1 MPRLWIFTVLG
12 VIAVLGIACSDEE
25 EDNPQ
30 LASPTAALTST
41 TPAATATAPAATTQP
56 TPLPDWEV
64 YEDPA
69 ANYSLRYPA
78 YLDPEYRSSGA
89 TSSTE
94 FSDRASSNLGFVIS
108 VQDAAGLSLEDW
120 FASYNACLPDNS
132 PKARQ
137 IAGEQAL
144 TCTASV
150 LDDILEET
158 AAIEHRGKVIY
169 VSSTLTT
176 DEFEAVLSTLK
187 LTAP

>member
-1 MPRLWIFTVLG
+1 MSRLWVLPVLG
-12 VIAVLGIACSDEE
+12 LIAARGIACSDEK

-30 LASPTAALTST
+30 SASPTAALTSI
-41 TPAATATAPAATTQP
+41 TPATTATAPAATTQP
-56 TPLPDWEV
+56 TPPPDWEV
-64 YEDPA
+64 YEDPG

-78 YLDPEYRSSGA
+78 YLEPQYRSSGG
-89 TSSTE
+89 TSSTQ
-94 FSDRASSNLGFVIS
+94 FSDGASSNLGFVIS

-120 FASYNACLPDNS
+120 FAAYNACLPETS
-132 PKARQ
+132 PKTRQ

-144 TCTASV
+144 ICTASV
-150 LDDILEET
+150 LDGILEET

-176 DEFEAVLSTLK
+176 DEFESVISTLE